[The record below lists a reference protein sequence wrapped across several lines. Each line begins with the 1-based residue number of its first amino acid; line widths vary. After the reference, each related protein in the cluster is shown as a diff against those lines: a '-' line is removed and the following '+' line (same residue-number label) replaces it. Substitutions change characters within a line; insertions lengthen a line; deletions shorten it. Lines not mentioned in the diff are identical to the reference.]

1 MAAAISILN
10 RQRSLKLPITHQV
23 LLHPATD
30 TTSDIGT
37 GIFWGPEWMEQQRAA
52 YFSSVEERSNITASP
67 GLMTIEQT
75 KDYMPPTTMIT
86 SEHDAFRPEGEAFA
100 KLLQTAG
107 VPCGHLQAFAS
118 LHAVQLFN
126 QSRTSPTAGMIMS
139 AISGKLREVLDY
151 KK

>member
-1 MAAAISILN
+1 
-10 RQRSLKLPITHQV
+10 
-23 LLHPATD
+23 
-30 TTSDIGT
+30 
-37 GIFWGPEWMEQQRAA
+37 MEQQRAA